1 MSLQLKFLSG
11 PFKGKTLSFDQEEV
25 IFGRGDD
32 CDVILKD
39 SKISGEHCG
48 IFYED
53 GEYFLEDFEST
64 NGTYVDTTKVEG
76 EVVLNN
82 GETIF
87 IGTSRIIVKFTE
99 KKSKSVQN
107 NNYSDNY
114 DEFDDLDEDTNVKKL
129 DRKRGFKKILD
140 PEFYI
145 DAKEKFVDLETNKK
159 IGMLLTVVAFLA
171 VIVLLSSGEKKQ
183 KVYSPKNY
191 PDYSEKIYPID
202 EAIGRL
208 WGFYG
213 GSRFVDFS
221 HPKKLKL
228 SFHHNQK
235 KKIIVKTKITGI
247 DYIDELEIRIN
258 DHQIMFA
265 PITGSSKQNVK
276 FSIPLEYIKLG
287 TENVL
292 EFLNKRNMEN
302 KENKKWAVFI
312 EDVKYKLLHGA
323 NVEQATIEYK
333 LALKLY
339 KQRKVSRGNRFKSL
353 ETFGRAIDFMELLT
367 VKPHFYNDC
376 IEKRKLIKSELN
388 KLFIDSKYGV
398 YRAMKFGNV
407 KAAKEHLYHIIEE
420 IPDETD
426 GRYNFAIDTL
436 NKIK

>member
-11 PFKGKTLSFDQEEV
+11 PFKGKSLSFDQEEV

-64 NGTYVDTTKVEG
+64 NGTYVNTTKVEG
-76 EVVLNN
+76 EVVLNS

-87 IGTSRIIVKFTE
+87 IGASRIIVKFTE
-99 KKSKSVQN
+99 KKSKSERSS
-107 NNYSDNY
+107 NYSDEF

-129 DRKRGFKKILD
+129 ETQKGFKKFLNV
-140 PEFYI
+140 EFYI
-145 DAKEKFVDLETNKK
+145 DAKENFMALETNKK
-159 IGMLLTVVAFLA
+159 IGILLTIVAFIGIIA
-171 VIVLLSSGEKKQ
+171 LLSSGDKKH

-191 PDYSEKIYPID
+191 PDYSEKVYPID
-202 EAIGRL
+202 EAIGKL
-208 WGFYG
+208 WGYYG

-221 HPKKLKL
+221 HPKKLQL
-228 SFHHNQK
+228 SFRHNQK
-235 KKIIVKTKITGI
+235 KKIIVKTKFTGI

-265 PITGSSKQNVK
+265 PITGSSRQNVK
-276 FSIPLEYIKLG
+276 ISIPLEYIKLG
-287 TENVL
+287 KENIL
-292 EFLNKRNMEN
+292 EFLNKRNIAN

-312 EDVKYKLLHGA
+312 EDVKYKLLPEA
-323 NVEQATIEYK
+323 NVEQATREYK

-339 KQRKVSRGNRFKSL
+339 KQRRVSRGNRFKSL

-388 KLFIDSKYGV
+388 KIFIDSKYGV
-398 YRAMKFGNV
+398 YRSMKFGDV

-426 GRYNFAIDTL
+426 ARYNFAIDTL